1 MQGLLLL
8 TDPTM
13 ADFITAVTSW
23 FTAAI
28 GFVATVGTT
37 IMSSPILL
45 AFCSLPIVGLGIGIF
60 KRLINVN

>member
-1 MQGLLLL
+1 MGGLVLLAGE
-8 TDPTM
+8 TM

-28 GFVATVGTT
+28 GYVATVGTT
-37 IMSSPILL
+37 IMGSPILL